1 MEDKIKEIKTET
13 KKKTTAKKKAE
24 PKTEPKKEG
33 VDMPTMMTPEMM
45 AMFMKFMESQQQEV
59 KPMNAKEEKWTKAS
73 LYNIKNEMVEVRNVL
88 DGKVVYVSPKTKLK
102 YKWLEKG
109 DIEILSVEEILAMD
123 SKKIFLRTPVLVID
137 DERVIEGLGL
147 GKVYR
152 DIELI
157 ENTEKLEELDIDEL
171 KEFVEGLSDECKN
184 NLRDEMNKKIN
195 NYEIRDYMVVDQNQK
210 CNAKGGA
217 RCPT

>member
-33 VDMPTMMTPEMM
+33 VDMSAMMTPEMM

-59 KPMNAKEEKWTKAS
+59 KPMNVKEEKWTKAS

-147 GKVYR
+147 GKIYR

-195 NYEIRDYMVVDQNQK
+195 NYEIRDYMVIDTL
-210 CNAKGGA
+210 KGLLDL
-217 RCPT
+217 

>member
-33 VDMPTMMTPEMM
+33 VDMSTMMTPEMM
-45 AMFMKFMESQQQEV
+45 AMFMKFMESQQPEV
-59 KPMNAKEEKWTKAS
+59 KPMNVKEEKWTKAS

-123 SKKIFLRTPVLVID
+123 SKKIFLRTPVLVVD

-171 KEFVEGLSDECKN
+171 REFVEGLSDECKN

-195 NYEIRDYMVVDQNQK
+195 NYEIRDYMVVDTL
-210 CNAKGGA
+210 KGLLDL
-217 RCPT
+217 

>member
-13 KKKTTAKKKAE
+13 KKKTTAKKKVE
-24 PKTEPKKEG
+24 PKAESKKEG
-33 VDMPTMMTPEMM
+33 IDMSAMMTPEMM

-59 KPMNAKEEKWTKAS
+59 KPMKTKEEKWTKAS

-109 DIEILSVEEILAMD
+109 DVEILSVEEILAMD
-123 SKKIFLRTPVLVID
+123 SKKIFLRTPVLVVE
-137 DERVIEGLGL
+137 DERVVEGLGL

-195 NYEIRDYMVVDQNQK
+195 NYEIRDYMVVDTL
-210 CNAKGGA
+210 KGLLDL
-217 RCPT
+217 

>member
-13 KKKTTAKKKAE
+13 KKKTTTKKKVE

-33 VDMPTMMTPEMM
+33 VDMSTMMTPEMM
-45 AMFMKFMESQQQEV
+45 AMFMKFMESQQPEV
-59 KPMNAKEEKWTKAS
+59 KPMKVKEEKWTKAS
-73 LYNIKNEMVEVRNVL
+73 LYNIKNEMIEVRNAL

-195 NYEIRDYMVVDQNQK
+195 NYEIRDYMVVDTL
-210 CNAKGGA
+210 KGLLDL
-217 RCPT
+217 

>member
-24 PKTEPKKEG
+24 PKTEKKKEG
-33 VDMPTMMTPEMM
+33 VDMSTMMTPEMM
-45 AMFMKFMESQQQEV
+45 AMFMKFMETQKQEV
-59 KPMNAKEEKWTKAS
+59 KPMKVKEEKWTKAS

-109 DIEILSVEEILAMD
+109 DVEILSVEEILAMD

-147 GKVYR
+147 GKIYR

-195 NYEIRDYMVVDQNQK
+195 NYEIRDYMVVDTL
-210 CNAKGGA
+210 KGLLDL
-217 RCPT
+217 

>member
-33 VDMPTMMTPEMM
+33 VDMSTMMTPEMM

-59 KPMNAKEEKWTKAS
+59 KPMKIKEEKWTKAS

-195 NYEIRDYMVVDQNQK
+195 NYEIRDYMVIDTL
-210 CNAKGGA
+210 KGLLDL
-217 RCPT
+217 

>member
-33 VDMPTMMTPEMM
+33 VDMSTMMTPEMM
-45 AMFMKFMESQQQEV
+45 AMFMKFMESQQPEV
-59 KPMNAKEEKWTKAS
+59 KPMKVKEEKWTKAS

-195 NYEIRDYMVVDQNQK
+195 NYEIRDYMVVDTL
-210 CNAKGGA
+210 KGLLDL
-217 RCPT
+217 

>member
-33 VDMPTMMTPEMM
+33 VDMSTMMTPEMM

-59 KPMNAKEEKWTKAS
+59 KPMNVKEEKWTKAS

-109 DIEILSVEEILAMD
+109 DIEILSVEEVLAMD

-184 NLRDEMNKKIN
+184 NLRDEMSKKIN
-195 NYEIRDYMVVDQNQK
+195 NYEIRDYMVVDTL
-210 CNAKGGA
+210 KGLLDL
-217 RCPT
+217 

>member
-13 KKKTTAKKKAE
+13 KKKTTAKKKVE
-24 PKTEPKKEG
+24 PKTESKKEG
-33 VDMPTMMTPEMM
+33 IDMSAMMTPEMM

-59 KPMNAKEEKWTKAS
+59 KPMKVKEEKWTKAS

-109 DIEILSVEEILAMD
+109 DVEILSVEEILAMD
-123 SKKIFLRTPVLVID
+123 SKKIFLRTPVLVVE

-195 NYEIRDYMVVDQNQK
+195 NYEIRDYMVVDTL
-210 CNAKGGA
+210 KGLLDL
-217 RCPT
+217 

>member
-24 PKTEPKKEG
+24 PKAEQKKEG
-33 VDMPTMMTPEMM
+33 IDMSTMMTPEMM

-59 KPMNAKEEKWTKAS
+59 KPMNVKEEKWTKAS

-184 NLRDEMNKKIN
+184 NLRDEINKKIN
-195 NYEIRDYMVVDQNQK
+195 NYEIRDYMVVDTL
-210 CNAKGGA
+210 KGLLDL
-217 RCPT
+217 

>member
-13 KKKTTAKKKAE
+13 KKKTTTKKKVE
-24 PKTEPKKEG
+24 PKTESKKEG
-33 VDMPTMMTPEMM
+33 VDMSTMMTPEMM
-45 AMFMKFMESQQQEV
+45 AMFMKFMESQQPEV
-59 KPMNAKEEKWTKAS
+59 KPMNVKEEKWTKAS

-195 NYEIRDYMVVDQNQK
+195 NYEIRDYMVVDTL
-210 CNAKGGA
+210 KGLLDL
-217 RCPT
+217 

>member
-24 PKTEPKKEG
+24 PKTEKKKEG
-33 VDMPTMMTPEMM
+33 VDMSTMMTPEMM

-59 KPMNAKEEKWTKAS
+59 KPMKVKEEKWTKAS

-147 GKVYR
+147 RKVYR

-195 NYEIRDYMVVDQNQK
+195 NYEIRDYMVVDTL
-210 CNAKGGA
+210 KGLLDL
-217 RCPT
+217 

>member
-13 KKKTTAKKKAE
+13 KKKTTTKKKTQ
-24 PKTEPKKEG
+24 PKTETKKEG
-33 VDMPTMMTPEMM
+33 VDMSTMMTPEMM

-59 KPMNAKEEKWTKAS
+59 KPMNVKEEKWTKAS
-73 LYNIKNEMVEVRNVL
+73 LYNIKNEMIEVRNVL

-109 DIEILSVEEILAMD
+109 DVEILSVEEILAMD
-123 SKKIFLRTPVLVID
+123 SKKIFLRTPVLVIN

-147 GKVYR
+147 GKIYK

-195 NYEIRDYMVVDQNQK
+195 NYEIRDYMVVDTL
-210 CNAKGGA
+210 KGLLDL
-217 RCPT
+217 

>member
-13 KKKTTAKKKAE
+13 KKKTTTKKKVE
-24 PKTEPKKEG
+24 PKAEPKKEG
-33 VDMPTMMTPEMM
+33 IDMSAMMTPEMM

-59 KPMNAKEEKWTKAS
+59 KPMKVKEEKWTKAS

-109 DIEILSVEEILAMD
+109 DVEILSVEEILAMD
-123 SKKIFLRTPVLVID
+123 SKKIFLRTPILVVD
-137 DERVIEGLGL
+137 DERVIEGLEL
-147 GKVYR
+147 RKVYR

-157 ENTEKLEELDIDEL
+157 ENTEKLEELDVDEL

-195 NYEIRDYMVVDQNQK
+195 NYEIRDYMVVDTL
-210 CNAKGGA
+210 KGLLDL
-217 RCPT
+217 

>member
-33 VDMPTMMTPEMM
+33 VDMSTMMTPEMM

-59 KPMNAKEEKWTKAS
+59 KPMNIKEEKWTKAS

-195 NYEIRDYMVVDQNQK
+195 NYEIRDYMVVDTL
-210 CNAKGGA
+210 KGLLDL
-217 RCPT
+217 

>member
-33 VDMPTMMTPEMM
+33 VDMSTMMTPEMM
-45 AMFMKFMESQQQEV
+45 AMFMKFMESQQPEV
-59 KPMNAKEEKWTKAS
+59 KPMNVKEEKWTKAS

-195 NYEIRDYMVVDQNQK
+195 NYEIRDYMVVDTL
-210 CNAKGGA
+210 KGLLDL
-217 RCPT
+217 

>member
-13 KKKTTAKKKAE
+13 KRKTTAKKKVE
-24 PKTEPKKEG
+24 PKAEPKKEG
-33 VDMPTMMTPEMM
+33 VDMSAMMTPEMM

-59 KPMNAKEEKWTKAS
+59 KPMKAKEEKWTKAS

-109 DIEILSVEEILAMD
+109 DVEILSVEEILAMD
-123 SKKIFLRTPVLVID
+123 SKKIFLRTPVLVVE
-137 DERVIEGLGL
+137 DERVVEGLGL

-195 NYEIRDYMVVDQNQK
+195 NYEIRDYMVVDTL
-210 CNAKGGA
+210 KGLLDL
-217 RCPT
+217 

>member
-13 KKKTTAKKKAE
+13 KKKTTTKKKVE
-24 PKTEPKKEG
+24 PKAESKKEG
-33 VDMPTMMTPEMM
+33 VDMSAMMTPEMM

-59 KPMNAKEEKWTKAS
+59 KPMKTKEEKWTKAS

-109 DIEILSVEEILAMD
+109 DVEILSVEEILAMD
-123 SKKIFLRTPVLVID
+123 SKKIFLRTPVLVVE
-137 DERVIEGLGL
+137 DERVVEGLGL

-195 NYEIRDYMVVDQNQK
+195 NYEIRDYMVVDTL
-210 CNAKGGA
+210 KGLLDL
-217 RCPT
+217 

>member
-33 VDMPTMMTPEMM
+33 VDMSTMMTPEMM

-59 KPMNAKEEKWTKAS
+59 KPMKVKEEKWTKAS

-195 NYEIRDYMVVDQNQK
+195 NYEIRDYMVVDTL
-210 CNAKGGA
+210 KGLLDL
-217 RCPT
+217 

>member
-33 VDMPTMMTPEMM
+33 VDMSTMMTPEMM

-195 NYEIRDYMVVDQNQK
+195 NYEIRDYMVVDTL
-210 CNAKGGA
+210 KGLLDL
-217 RCPT
+217 

>member
-13 KKKTTAKKKAE
+13 KKKTTARKKAE

-33 VDMPTMMTPEMM
+33 VDMSTMMTPEMM

-59 KPMNAKEEKWTKAS
+59 KPMNVKEEKWTKAS

-109 DIEILSVEEILAMD
+109 DVEILSVEEVLAMD

-184 NLRDEMNKKIN
+184 NLRDEMSKKIN
-195 NYEIRDYMVVDQNQK
+195 NYEIRDYMVVDTL
-210 CNAKGGA
+210 KGLLDL
-217 RCPT
+217 

>member
-1 MEDKIKEIKTET
+1 
-13 KKKTTAKKKAE
+13 
-24 PKTEPKKEG
+24 
-33 VDMPTMMTPEMM
+33 
-45 AMFMKFMESQQQEV
+45 
-59 KPMNAKEEKWTKAS
+59 
-73 LYNIKNEMVEVRNVL
+73 MVEVRNVL

-195 NYEIRDYMVVDQNQK
+195 TSRLAYRHTLLS
-210 CNAKGGA
+210 A
-217 RCPT
+217 RELIGKNIFSYFVIL

>member
-13 KKKTTAKKKAE
+13 KKKTTAKKKVE
-24 PKTEPKKEG
+24 PKAESKKEG
-33 VDMPTMMTPEMM
+33 IDMSAMMTPEMM

-59 KPMNAKEEKWTKAS
+59 KPMKVKEEKWTKAS

-109 DIEILSVEEILAMD
+109 DVEILSVEEILAMD
-123 SKKIFLRTPVLVID
+123 SKKIFLRTPVLVVE
-137 DERVIEGLGL
+137 DERVVEGLGL

-195 NYEIRDYMVVDQNQK
+195 NYEIRDYMVVDTL
-210 CNAKGGA
+210 KGLLDL
-217 RCPT
+217 

>member
-13 KKKTTAKKKAE
+13 KKKTTAKKKVE

-33 VDMPTMMTPEMM
+33 VDMSTMMTPEMM
-45 AMFMKFMESQQQEV
+45 AMFMKFMESQQPEV
-59 KPMNAKEEKWTKAS
+59 KPMNVKEEKWTKAS

-171 KEFVEGLSDECKN
+171 REFVEGLSDECKN

-195 NYEIRDYMVVDQNQK
+195 NYEIRDYMVVDTL
-210 CNAKGGA
+210 KGLLDL
-217 RCPT
+217 

>member
-13 KKKTTAKKKAE
+13 KKKTTTKKKTQ
-24 PKTEPKKEG
+24 PKTETKKEG
-33 VDMPTMMTPEMM
+33 VDMSTMMTPEMM

-59 KPMNAKEEKWTKAS
+59 KPMNVKEEKWTKAS
-73 LYNIKNEMVEVRNVL
+73 LYNIKNEMIEVRNVL

-109 DIEILSVEEILAMD
+109 DVEILSVEEILAMD
-123 SKKIFLRTPVLVID
+123 SKKIFLRTPILVID

-147 GKVYR
+147 GKIYK

-195 NYEIRDYMVVDQNQK
+195 NYEIRDYMVVDTL
-210 CNAKGGA
+210 KGLLDL
-217 RCPT
+217 

>member
-13 KKKTTAKKKAE
+13 KKKTATKKKAE

-33 VDMPTMMTPEMM
+33 VDMSTMMTPEMM

-59 KPMNAKEEKWTKAS
+59 KPMKVKEEKWTKAS

-123 SKKIFLRTPVLVID
+123 SKKIFLRTPILAID

-195 NYEIRDYMVVDQNQK
+195 NYEIRDYMVVDTL
-210 CNAKGGA
+210 KGLLDL
-217 RCPT
+217 

>member
-13 KKKTTAKKKAE
+13 KKKTTAKKKVE
-24 PKTEPKKEG
+24 SKTEPKKEG
-33 VDMPTMMTPEMM
+33 VDMSAMMTPEMM

-59 KPMNAKEEKWTKAS
+59 KPMKAKEEKWTKAS

-123 SKKIFLRTPVLVID
+123 SKKIFLRTPVLVVE
-137 DERVIEGLGL
+137 DERVVEGLGL

-195 NYEIRDYMVVDQNQK
+195 NYEIRDYMVVDTL
-210 CNAKGGA
+210 KGLLDL
-217 RCPT
+217 

>member
-1 MEDKIKEIKTET
+1 MEDKIKEIKKET

-33 VDMPTMMTPEMM
+33 VDMSTMMTPEMM

-59 KPMNAKEEKWTKAS
+59 KPMNVKEEKWTKAS

-195 NYEIRDYMVVDQNQK
+195 NYEIRDYMVVDTL
-210 CNAKGGA
+210 KGLLDL
-217 RCPT
+217 

>member
-24 PKTEPKKEG
+24 PKIEPKKEG
-33 VDMPTMMTPEMM
+33 IDMSTMMTPEMM

-59 KPMNAKEEKWTKAS
+59 KPMKAKEEKWTKAS

-109 DIEILSVEEILAMD
+109 DIEILSVEEVLAMD

-184 NLRDEMNKKIN
+184 NLRDEMSKKIN
-195 NYEIRDYMVVDQNQK
+195 NYEIRDYMVVDTL
-210 CNAKGGA
+210 KGLLDL
-217 RCPT
+217 

>member
-13 KKKTTAKKKAE
+13 KKKTTTKKKVE

-33 VDMPTMMTPEMM
+33 VDMSTMMTPEMM

-59 KPMNAKEEKWTKAS
+59 KPMNVKEEKWTKAS

-109 DIEILSVEEILAMD
+109 DIEILSVEEVLAMD

-195 NYEIRDYMVVDQNQK
+195 NYEIRDYMVVDTL
-210 CNAKGGA
+210 KGLLEI
-217 RCPT
+217 

>member
-13 KKKTTAKKKAE
+13 KKKTTAKKKVE

-33 VDMPTMMTPEMM
+33 VDMSAMMTPEMM

-59 KPMNAKEEKWTKAS
+59 KPMKVKEEKWTKAS

-109 DIEILSVEEILAMD
+109 DVEILSVEEILAMD
-123 SKKIFLRTPVLVID
+123 SKKIFLRTPVLVVE
-137 DERVIEGLGL
+137 DERVVEGLGL

-195 NYEIRDYMVVDQNQK
+195 NYEIRDYMVVDTL
-210 CNAKGGA
+210 KGLLDL
-217 RCPT
+217 

>member
-13 KKKTTAKKKAE
+13 KKRTTSKKKVE

-33 VDMPTMMTPEMM
+33 VDMSAMMTPEMM

-59 KPMNAKEEKWTKAS
+59 KPMKAKEEKWTKAS

-109 DIEILSVEEILAMD
+109 DVEILSVEEILAMD
-123 SKKIFLRTPVLVID
+123 SKKIFLRTPVLVVE
-137 DERVIEGLGL
+137 DERVVEGLGL

-195 NYEIRDYMVVDQNQK
+195 NYEIRDYMVVDTL
-210 CNAKGGA
+210 KGLLDL
-217 RCPT
+217 

>member
-33 VDMPTMMTPEMM
+33 VDMSTMMTPEMM

-59 KPMNAKEEKWTKAS
+59 KPMNVKEKKWTKAS

-109 DIEILSVEEILAMD
+109 DIEILSVEEVLAMD

-184 NLRDEMNKKIN
+184 NLRDEMSKKIN
-195 NYEIRDYMVVDQNQK
+195 NYEIRDYMVVDTL
-210 CNAKGGA
+210 KGLLDL
-217 RCPT
+217 

>member
-13 KKKTTAKKKAE
+13 KKKTTKKKVE
-24 PKTEPKKEG
+24 PKAESKKEG
-33 VDMPTMMTPEMM
+33 VDMSAMMTPEMM

-59 KPMNAKEEKWTKAS
+59 KPMNVKEEKWTKAS

-195 NYEIRDYMVVDQNQK
+195 NYEIRDYMVVDTL
-210 CNAKGGA
+210 KGLLDL
-217 RCPT
+217 

>member
-13 KKKTTAKKKAE
+13 KRKTTAKKKVE

-33 VDMPTMMTPEMM
+33 VDMSAMMTPEMM

-59 KPMNAKEEKWTKAS
+59 KPMKAKEEKWTKAS

-109 DIEILSVEEILAMD
+109 DVEILSVEEILAMD
-123 SKKIFLRTPVLVID
+123 SKKIFLRTPVLVVE
-137 DERVIEGLGL
+137 DERVVEGLGL

-195 NYEIRDYMVVDQNQK
+195 NYEIRDYMVVDTL
-210 CNAKGGA
+210 KGLLDL
-217 RCPT
+217 

>member
-13 KKKTTAKKKAE
+13 KKKTTAKKKVE
-24 PKTEPKKEG
+24 PKAEPKKEG
-33 VDMPTMMTPEMM
+33 IDMSAMMTPEMM

-59 KPMNAKEEKWTKAS
+59 KPMKAKEEKWTKAS

-109 DIEILSVEEILAMD
+109 DVEILSVEEILAMD
-123 SKKIFLRTPVLVID
+123 SKKIFLRTPVLVVE
-137 DERVIEGLGL
+137 DERVVEGLGL

-195 NYEIRDYMVVDQNQK
+195 NYEIRDYMVVDTL
-210 CNAKGGA
+210 KGLLDL
-217 RCPT
+217 

>member
-33 VDMPTMMTPEMM
+33 VDMSTMMTPEMM

-59 KPMNAKEEKWTKAS
+59 KPMKVKEEKWTKAS
-73 LYNIKNEMVEVRNVL
+73 LYNIKNEMIEVRNAL

-195 NYEIRDYMVVDQNQK
+195 NYEIRDYMVVDTL
-210 CNAKGGA
+210 KGLLDL
-217 RCPT
+217 

>member
-33 VDMPTMMTPEMM
+33 VDMSTMMTPEMM

-59 KPMNAKEEKWTKAS
+59 KPMNVKEEKWTKAS

-195 NYEIRDYMVVDQNQK
+195 NYEIRDYMVVDTL
-210 CNAKGGA
+210 KGLLDL
-217 RCPT
+217 

>member
-1 MEDKIKEIKTET
+1 
-13 KKKTTAKKKAE
+13 
-24 PKTEPKKEG
+24 
-33 VDMPTMMTPEMM
+33 
-45 AMFMKFMESQQQEV
+45 
-59 KPMNAKEEKWTKAS
+59 
-73 LYNIKNEMVEVRNVL
+73 
-88 DGKVVYVSPKTKLK
+88 
-102 YKWLEKG
+102 
-109 DIEILSVEEILAMD
+109 MD

-195 NYEIRDYMVVDQNQK
+195 NYEIRDYMVVDTL
-210 CNAKGGA
+210 KGLLDL
-217 RCPT
+217 